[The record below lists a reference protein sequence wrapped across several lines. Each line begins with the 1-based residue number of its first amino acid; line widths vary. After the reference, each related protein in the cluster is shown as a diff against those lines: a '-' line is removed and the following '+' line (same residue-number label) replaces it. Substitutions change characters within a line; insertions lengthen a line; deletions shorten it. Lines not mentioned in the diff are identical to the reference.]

1 MKFIFNDDSY
11 EIKLNKNDTK
21 LDTETFEKVLNAM
34 KEIKISQIN
43 REKESDIADSNNKK
57 ELEIAKLNCN
67 KDETISNSNN
77 NKEISIA
84 TLNCNK
90 EVVIANSN
98 NAKELY
104 SNLNRSSYNFPQ
116 LPNNI

>member
-11 EIKLNKNDTK
+11 EIKLDKNDTE
-21 LDTETFEKVLNAM
+21 LDTETFETMLNAM

-43 REKESDIADSNNKK
+43 REKE
-57 ELEIAKLNCN
+57 LEIAKLNCD
-67 KDETISNSNN
+67 KDETISDSNN

-98 NAKELY
+98 NAKDLY
-104 SNLNRSSYNFPQ
+104 SNLNRQLYCFPQ
-116 LPNNI
+116 LPNNY

>member
-11 EIKLNKNDTK
+11 EIKLDKNDTE
-21 LDTETFEKVLNAM
+21 LDTETFKTMLNVM
-34 KEIKISQIN
+34 KEIKINQVN
-43 REKESDIADSNNKK
+43 REK
-57 ELEIAKLNCN
+57 ELEIAKLNCD
-67 KDETISNSNN
+67 KDETISDSNN

-98 NAKELY
+98 NAKDLY
-104 SNLNRSSYNFPQ
+104 SNLNRQLYCFPQ
-116 LPNNI
+116 LPNNY

>member
-11 EIKLNKNDTK
+11 EIKLDKNDTK
-21 LDTETFEKVLNAM
+21 LDTETFEKMLNAM
-34 KEIKISQIN
+34 KEIKIV
-43 REKESDIADSNNKK
+43 DSNNKK
-57 ELEIAKLNCN
+57 ELEIAKLNCD
-67 KDETISNSNN
+67 KDETISDSNN

-104 SNLNRSSYNFPQ
+104 SNLNRQLFCFPQ
-116 LPNNI
+116 LPNNY

>member
-11 EIKLNKNDTK
+11 EIKLDKNDTE
-21 LDTETFEKVLNAM
+21 LDTETFKTMLNVM
-34 KEIKISQIN
+34 KEIKINQVN
-43 REKESDIADSNNKK
+43 REK
-57 ELEIAKLNCN
+57 ELEIAKLNCD
-67 KDETISNSNN
+67 KDETISDSNN

-98 NAKELY
+98 NAKDLY
-104 SNLNRSSYNFPQ
+104 SNLNRQLHCFPQ

>member
-1 MKFIFNDDSY
+1 M
-11 EIKLNKNDTK
+11 
-21 LDTETFEKVLNAM
+21 VLNL
-34 KEIKISQIN
+34 
-43 REKESDIADSNNKK
+43 DD
-57 ELEIAKLNCN
+57 
-67 KDETISNSNN
+67 